1 MTYNSKTQFKTEHGT
16 TTVAAIANANAKS
29 ERATFELAKKLG
41 LFGLWCKSKNLTVSD
56 EFSKMADAAKI
67 DPAKV
72 ASLRVQVSHGIRLV
86 KAKADFEGLQA
97 YNEAVKVRK
106 DKNGT
111 ETAKLTST
119 EGLQLKAGIEGFS
132 AYAAQDLEGKKPKL
146 VKASSGKVLDKSK
159 AVDAAHAE
167 AEKKGAAPS
176 PTFATTAKGK
186 GADTVSIVAPL
197 VMTATAKRNLREAI
211 EAHCAAS
218 DIALES
224 LFPELAKVN
233 A

>member
-1 MTYNSKTQFKTEHGT
+1 MDYNSKTQFKTEHGT
-16 TTVAAIANANAKS
+16 TTVAAIAGANAKS

-56 EFSKMADAAKI
+56 EFSKMAEAAKI

-111 ETAKLTST
+111 ETAKLTSP

-132 AYAAQDLEGKKPKL
+132 AYAAQDLDGKKPNL
-146 VKASSGKVLDKSK
+146 VKASTGKVLDKSK
-159 AVDAAHAE
+159 AVDAAEDAARE
-167 AEKKGAAPS
+167 KGAAPL

-186 GADTVSIVAPL
+186 GADTISIVAPL
-197 VMTATAKRNLREAI
+197 VMTATAKANFREAI

-224 LFPELAKVN
+224 IFPELAKVT

>member
-1 MTYNSKTQFKTEHGT
+1 MDYNSKTQFKTEHGT
-16 TTVAAIANANAKS
+16 TTVAAIATANAKS
-29 ERATFELAKKLG
+29 DRATFELAKKLG
-41 LFGLWCKSKNLTVSD
+41 LFGLWCKSKSLAVSD
-56 EFSKMADAAKI
+56 EFSKMAEAAKI

-86 KAKADFEGLQA
+86 KAKADYEGLQT

-111 ETAKLTST
+111 ETAKLTSP

-132 AYAAQDLEGKKPKL
+132 AYAAQDLDGKKPNL

-159 AVDAAHAE
+159 AVDAAEDA
-167 AEKKGAAPS
+167 ARKKGAAPS

-197 VMTATAKRNLREAI
+197 VMTATAKANFREAI
-211 EAHCAAS
+211 EAHCKAS

-224 LFPELAKVN
+224 LFPEFAKVT

>member
-1 MTYNSKTQFKTEHGT
+1 MNYNSKTQFKTEHGT

-29 ERATFELAKKLG
+29 ERAAFELAKKLG

-56 EFSKMADAAKI
+56 EFTKMAEAAKI

-72 ASLRVQVSHGIRLV
+72 NSLRVQVSHGIRLV

-106 DKNGT
+106 DGNGK
-111 ETAKLTST
+111 ESAKLTSP

-132 AYAAQDLEGKKPKL
+132 AYAAQDLDGKKPKL
-146 VKASSGKVLDKSK
+146 VKASSGKVLDDSK
-159 AVDAAHAE
+159 AAAAAVE
-167 AEKKGAAPS
+167 ASKTKGAAPQKTHDTYS
-176 PTFATTAKGK
+176 AGK
-186 GADTVSIVAPL
+186 GDQTWTLCGPIV
-197 VMTATAKRNLREAI
+197 VTAEGKAALREVVEQAL
-211 EAHCAAS
+211 AAAGI
-218 DIALES
+218 DS
-224 LFPELAKVN
+224 LYPETAKVN

>member
-1 MTYNSKTQFKTEHGT
+1 MDYNSKTQFKTEHGT

-29 ERATFELAKKLG
+29 DRATFDLAKKLG
-41 LFGLWCKSKNLTVSD
+41 LFGLWCKSKNLAVSD
-56 EFSKMADAAKI
+56 EFSKMAEAAKI

-86 KAKADFEGLQA
+86 KSKADFEGLQT

-111 ETAKLTST
+111 ETAKLTSP

-132 AYAAQDLEGKKPKL
+132 AYAAQDLEGKKPNL

-159 AVDAAHAE
+159 AVDAAENA
-167 AEKKGAAPS
+167 ALKKGAAPS

-186 GADTVSIVAPL
+186 GSEMATLVAPL
-197 VMTATAKRNLREAI
+197 VMTATAKANLREAI
-211 EAHCAAS
+211 EAHCKAS

-224 LFPELAKVN
+224 LFPELAKVT